1 MSPNAFKSQGL
12 RAMLL
17 VKDEIH
23 AGIKGRKTDFLKQN
37 KTNKQKKETE
47 PRSLTAHLEKTRF
60 TISTVQKH

>member
-1 MSPNAFKSQGL
+1 
-12 RAMLL
+12 MLL